1 MTKGVAV
8 GVVVGLND
16 GPRLGPDDG
25 SPDDGFTVG
34 LWGGSRAARG
44 FRNRNSYIEFGSSWY
59 GSSLYGSSTY
69 AFGNG
74 EFGVGLR
81 FGYRGGR
88 TVWFGGNVVV
98 VGHSVGGLR
107 VGNGVL
113 YVGDGTGEVNLL
125 VLLRSFFSLLLCP
138 VALTYPNN
146 NAIRRTQQIASHFFT
161 EVMATIIV
169 MMLNEELFCSLFI
182 F

>member
-8 GVVVGLND
+8 GVVVGLSD

-25 SPDDGFTVG
+25 SPDDGFIVG
-34 LWGGSRAARG
+34 LRGGSRAARG
-44 FRNRNSYIEFGSSWY
+44 FRNGNSYIEFGSSWY

-69 AFGNG
+69 AFGDSG
-74 EFGVGLR
+74 FGVGLR
-81 FGYRGGR
+81 FGCGEEGR
-88 TVWFGGNVVV
+88 TVCFGGNLVV

-113 YVGDGTGEVNLL
+113 NVGDGAGEVNLL

-161 EVMATIIV
+161 EVTATIIV
-169 MMLNEELFCSLFI
+169 MMLY
-182 F
+182 